1 MDVRRGVTTLLRKYR
16 VGVDVDVGEWYCV
29 VIMGR

>member
-16 VGVDVDVGEWYCV
+16 VGVGVDVGESYCV
-29 VIMGR
+29 VMMGR